1 MYHAKKNEPTTVD
14 ACSFPGVLY
23 RKFLNLLL
31 RIIMFLFHY
40 YFFWGIV
47 CGLVGWLLVAQIADC
62 PLTEL
67 GNFHSKPSSISVFVY
82 FLALT
87 GSAVLPPPR

>member
-1 MYHAKKNEPTTVD
+1 MRLAFTVRYVRG
-14 ACSFPGVLY
+14 A
-23 RKFLNLLL
+23 
-31 RIIMFLFHY
+31 FHSAEI